1 MAEGSAIQGGRLSLL
16 FVDKA
21 GLRCARSLVERGS
34 QLLADRVAD
43 DLCDLRDAELEVVID
58 DGVIK
63 LLGKVD
69 LIRSSTHALL
79 DHLGTLGASRL

>member
-21 GLRCARSLVERGS
+21 GLRCAHLLVERGS
-34 QLLADRVAD
+34 KLLTDGVAD
-43 DLCDLRDAELEVVID
+43 DLCDLRDAKLEVIVD
-58 DGVIK
+58 DSVVK

-69 LIRSSTHALL
+69 LIRSTTHTLF
-79 DHLGTLGASRL
+79 DQLGALGAS

>member
-21 GLRCARSLVERGS
+21 GLRCATLSES
-34 QLLADRVAD
+34 NLLADGVAD
-43 DLCDLRDAELEVVID
+43 DLCDLRDAELEVIVD
-58 DGVIK
+58 HGVVK

-69 LIRSSTHALL
+69 LIRSTTHALL
-79 DHLGTLGASRL
+79 NQLGALGAS